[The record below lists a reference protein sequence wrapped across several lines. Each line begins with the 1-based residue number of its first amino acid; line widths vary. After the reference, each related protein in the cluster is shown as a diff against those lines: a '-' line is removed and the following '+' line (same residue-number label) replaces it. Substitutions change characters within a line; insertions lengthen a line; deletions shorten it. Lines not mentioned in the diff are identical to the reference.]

1 MNSVSDVK
9 VSKRILAYLLD
20 ILLVFFVAS
29 LVTSIRFINPY
40 YDKYVETYEKY
51 SDVLDKYYDGDIDE
65 KEMIE
70 LNNDNYYYLTK
81 YSVSSNIAIVVV
93 IILYFVIFQKFNH
106 GATVGKQIMKIK
118 VVGTDDKEVGIL
130 KHLVRTLFNFYI
142 YVGSIIPLTI
152 STILVFIVK
161 AKNYMMINTVISY
174 VFLIYAIVNLVM
186 ILSRKD
192 KRGIHE
198 LLSQT
203 KVVNQ

>member
-1 MNSVSDVK
+1 MDSVSEVK
-9 VSKRILAYLLD
+9 TSKRIIAYLLD

-51 SDVLDKYYDGDIDE
+51 SDVLDQYSKGDIDE
-65 KEMIE
+65 NEMIE
-70 LNNDNYYYLTK
+70 LNSDNYYYLTK
-81 YSVSSNIAIVVV
+81 YSISSNIAIIVVL
-93 IILYFVIFQKFNH
+93 ILYFGVFQKFNH
-106 GATVGKQIMKIK
+106 GATIGKQIMKIK
-118 VVGTDDKEVGIL
+118 VVSKDDKDPSIL
-130 KHLVRTLFNFYI
+130 KYFIRALFSFYV
-142 YVGSIIPLTI
+142 YVGSIIPLTL

-161 AKNYMMINTVISY
+161 AKNYMMVNTIISY
-174 VFLIYAIVNLVM
+174 AFLIFAIVNFAM
-186 ILSRKD
+186 ICTRKD